1 MLAGLSNIPHTA
13 EEWLI
18 WAWHHRDS
26 HDRIRRG
33 IKTTYGVDLT
43 SYQIE
48 PINPNDM
55 GSFLQ
60 RNASLHG
67 DMNATLGLQSTN
79 LLDANFQK
87 PNELE
92 AWIKLHA
99 QEHYFAET
107 KLGAAVV

>member
-1 MLAGLSNIPHTA
+1 MLPGLSNIPHTP
-13 EEWLI
+13 EDWNI
-18 WAWHHRDS
+18 WAYHHRDS

-33 IKTTYGVDLT
+33 IKQTLGVNLT
-43 SYQIE
+43 DYQVE

-55 GSFLQ
+55 RSFLQ

-67 DMNATLGLQSTN
+67 DMNGALGLQSTN
-79 LLDANFQK
+79 LLDADLSK

-99 QEHYFAET
+99 QEHYFAEA